1 MNFKEWLISEAQSV
15 SGNRNPS
22 SPRLLNVGPTR
33 DFTQPYKDPSRS
45 PFWVQVAQSFTTAFG
60 RLYGKARWDGVD
72 RPQAPVATI
81 DDALWKSPEELADMT
96 AGKWPQSAFFDI
108 TTEWSQ
114 GGTPYWPKPNLPIS
128 QMKKDDRDNIAFPQI
143 TAKLAKQ
150 DKTLAGYF
158 VKGLPDK
165 EGNRVKADINET
177 RYRTHMK
184 PNGVH
189 LEIIMHPARTE
200 PTLMRGN

>member
-96 AGKWPQSAFFDI
+96 AGKWPQSAFYDITPEWNQELSQLKKADREKKFAQI
-108 TTEWSQ
+108 TTE
-114 GGTPYWPKPNLPIS
+114 
-128 QMKKDDRDNIAFPQI
+128 
-143 TAKLAKQ
+143 LAGK
-150 DKTLAGYF
+150 DKTLASYF